1 MIIIGITGTLGAGK
15 GTVVDYLVK
24 KKGFKHYSVRGYIAD
39 IISNKG
45 ETVNRDT
52 LTHTANLLR
61 QQNGPA
67 YIIEELYDIAASGGN
82 NCVIE
87 SIRTPGEI
95 TALRQKPNFY
105 LLAIDADIHSRYE
118 RIQLRN
124 SETDD
129 VSFETFKQ
137 NEIREMFSHD
147 PNKQNLSE
155 CIKQADFVLNNDGN
169 MEELVH
175 NISNILK
182 KIDQLT
188 KQSKSNDCID

>member
-24 KKGFKHYSVRGYIAD
+24 EKGFIHYSVRGYLSV
-39 IISNKG
+39 IISQKG

-52 LTHTANLLR
+52 LTHTANHLR
-61 QQNGPA
+61 KQFGPA
-67 YIIEELYDIAASGGN
+67 YIIEQLYEIASSGGN

-95 TALRQKPNFY
+95 SVLRQKPNFY
-105 LLAIDADIHSRYE
+105 LLAIDADIHSRYS

-124 SETDD
+124 SETDN
-129 VSFETFKQ
+129 VSFETFQQ
-137 NEIREMFSHD
+137 NELREMYSDD
-147 PNKQNLSE
+147 PNKQNLSA

-169 MEELVH
+169 LTELLH
-175 NISNILK
+175 NISDVIEKIGITTANK
-182 KIDQLT
+182 K
-188 KQSKSNDCID
+188 NDA